1 MDYRKYSEE
10 LLDLQI
16 DCSGA
21 LNQITANTL
30 IRGEDSLL
38 LWLCRQDAAVF
49 PTDIMHHFRLSSGRV
64 ANILKKKKKKGLR
77 STQKKGLITRCQY
90 GDDLRRNCI
99 RITDEGRAY
108 ASACRE
114 KILESQTAVLEGLSE
129 KEAGNLAETFRR
141 ILQNVDEETV
151 A

>member
-38 LWLCRQDAAVF
+38 
-49 PTDIMHHFRLSSGRV
+49 
-64 ANILKKKKKKGLR
+64 
-77 STQKKGLITRCQY
+77 
-90 GDDLRRNCI
+90 
-99 RITDEGRAY
+99 
-108 ASACRE
+108 
-114 KILESQTAVLEGLSE
+114 
-129 KEAGNLAETFRR
+129 
-141 ILQNVDEETV
+141 
-151 A
+151 

>member
-10 LLDLQI
+10 LLDLQS

-64 ANILKKKKKKGLR
+64 ANILR

>member
-21 LNQITANTL
+21 LNQVTANTL

-38 LWLCRQDAAVF
+38 LWLCRQDTAVF

-64 ANILKKKKKKGLR
+64 ANILR

-114 KILESQTAVLEGLSE
+114 KILESQAAVLEGLSE

-141 ILQNVDEETV
+141 ILHNVDEETV

>member
-1 MDYRKYSEE
+1 
-10 LLDLQI
+10 
-16 DCSGA
+16 
-21 LNQITANTL
+21 
-30 IRGEDSLL
+30 
-38 LWLCRQDAAVF
+38 
-49 PTDIMHHFRLSSGRV
+49 MHHFRLSSGRV
-64 ANILKKKKKKGLR
+64 ANILR

-99 RITDEGRAY
+99 RITDEGREY

>member
-64 ANILKKKKKKGLR
+64 ANILR

-129 KEAGNLAETFRR
+129 KEAGNLAETFRH

>member
-64 ANILKKKKKKGLR
+64 ANILR
-77 STQKKGLITRCQY
+77 STQKKGLITRCQS

>member
-16 DCSGA
+16 NCSGA
-21 LNQITANTL
+21 LNQVTANTL

-38 LWLCRQDAAVF
+38 LWLCRQDTAVF
-49 PTDIMHHFRLSSGRV
+49 PTDIMRHFRLSSGRV
-64 ANILKKKKKKGLR
+64 ANILR

-114 KILESQTAVLEGLSE
+114 KILESQAAVLEGLSE

>member
-21 LNQITANTL
+21 LNQVTANTL

-64 ANILKKKKKKGLR
+64 ANILR

-114 KILESQTAVLEGLSE
+114 KILESQAAVLEGLSE

>member
-16 DCSGA
+16 NCSGA
-21 LNQITANTL
+21 LNQVTANTL

-38 LWLCRQDAAVF
+38 LWLCRQDTAVF
-49 PTDIMHHFRLSSGRV
+49 PTDIMRHFRLSSGRV
-64 ANILKKKKKKGLR
+64 ANILR

-90 GDDLRRNCI
+90 GDDLRRKCI

-114 KILESQTAVLEGLSE
+114 KILESQAAVLEGLSE

>member
-1 MDYRKYSEE
+1 MDYRKYAEE

-64 ANILKKKKKKGLR
+64 ANILR
-77 STQKKGLITRCQY
+77 SIQKKGLITRCQY

>member
-21 LNQITANTL
+21 LNQVTANTL

-38 LWLCRQDAAVF
+38 LWLCRQDTAVF

-64 ANILKKKKKKGLR
+64 ANILR

-114 KILESQTAVLEGLSE
+114 KILESQAAVLEGLSE